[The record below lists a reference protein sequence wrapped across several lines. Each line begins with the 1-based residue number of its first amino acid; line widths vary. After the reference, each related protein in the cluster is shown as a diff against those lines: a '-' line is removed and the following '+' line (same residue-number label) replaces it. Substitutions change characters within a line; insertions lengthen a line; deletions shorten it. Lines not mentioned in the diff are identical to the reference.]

1 MLKITLG
8 LALFLGFCFYAM
20 ADSNNHNEKHHNYTV
35 PETEVIN
42 VTNKYSYNYNGQM
55 ALAGATAHAATC
67 DFGTYSL
74 QGSVGLSTYKG
85 TQAASFGLCQ
95 RYNRVM
101 GSVSISQVEGD
112 SEPMV
117 SGGIHFRF

>member
-1 MLKITLG
+1 MLKVSLG
-8 LALFLGFCFYAM
+8 LVLFLGICYYAM
-20 ADSNNHNEKHHNYTV
+20 ADNNHHNHYNTT
-35 PETEVIN
+35 PTE

-74 QGSVGLSTYKG
+74 QGSVGFSTYKG

-95 RYNRVM
+95 RYKRVM
-101 GSVSISQVEGD
+101 VSGSISQVEGESD
-112 SEPMV
+112 PMV
-117 SGGIHFRF
+117 SGAFHFRF

>member
-1 MLKITLG
+1 MFKYILSLML
-8 LALFLGFCFYAM
+8 FFGFCFYAM
-20 ADSNNHNEKHHNYTV
+20 ADNNKHNEKHHDTA
-35 PETEVIN
+35 PIIN
-42 VTNKYSYNYNGQM
+42 VTEVTNVTNNNYNGQM

-74 QGSVGLSTYKG
+74 QGSVGFSTYKG

-95 RYNRVM
+95 RYKRIMV
-101 GSVSISQVEGD
+101 SVSITQVEGED
-112 SEPMV
+112 DPMI